1 MLQIVESWKTINLNM
16 NENISARKHRP
27 WLSVFQI
34 SFPAIRCQL
43 VLSILSRTCL
53 PAHTYFT
60 TNAHYFNMYWFRLS
74 AIAFHASLAL
84 ASVGDRLPEFQ
95 KCLLHCDELYSCSN
109 PRLDHPLPQ
118 LVLDSVP
125 PSSYQLEEFEKFS
138 VNPVC
143 RIVFLWDCL
152 LDCNYKCQ
160 RLVTI
165 SRENNGHEIVQFYG
179 KWPFVRILGIQ
190 EFASVVFSIG
200 NMMASYR
207 NWPKLQKQ
215 FKKHGSNSDVAT
227 MYWQYM
233 VLVVVS
239 VVGWT
244 FSTLF
249 HTRDNN
255 ITETLDYFGAA
266 GIILANF
273 NAIMVRYFDLF
284 RSKNHQRRF
293 VFQCGLITVF
303 VLHCCKL
310 LRRWDY
316 LYNMAFGLFFGL
328 SSLALWILH
337 SLAVSRIVAKNP
349 HFFNN
354 SIQLL
359 PFETKILSKLEHVGF
374 AESKYIPTLPVFLNI
389 WMVLGMAFELME
401 FDPVWGI
408 FDAHSMWH
416 FFTIFPSL
424 IWYDWNIWD
433 IELDMVQ
440 RKR

>member
-1 MLQIVESWKTINLNM
+1 
-16 NENISARKHRP
+16 
-27 WLSVFQI
+27 
-34 SFPAIRCQL
+34 
-43 VLSILSRTCL
+43 
-53 PAHTYFT
+53 
-60 TNAHYFNMYWFRLS
+60 MYWLGLS
-74 AIAFHASLAL
+74 AIAFHASLVL

-95 KCLLHCDELYSCSN
+95 KCLSHCDELYSCSN
-109 PRLDHPLPQ
+109 PNADHTLLQ
-118 LVLDSVP
+118 SVLDSVS
-125 PSSYQLEEFEKFS
+125 PSSYQLEQFEKLG
-138 VNPVC
+138 VNPLC
-143 RIVFLWDCL
+143 RALFSWDCSS
-152 LDCNYKCQ
+152 DCNYKCQ
-160 RLVTI
+160 RLVTN
-165 SRENNGHEIVQFYG
+165 SRKNDGHEIVQFYG
-179 KWPFVRILGIQ
+179 KWPFVRIWGIQ

-200 NMMASYR
+200 NLMASYR
-207 NWPKLQKQ
+207 NWPKLNKQ
-215 FKKHGSNSDVAT
+215 FKKHGPGTDAAT

-233 VLVVVS
+233 VLVAVS

-273 NAIMVRYFDLF
+273 NAIVVRYFGLF
-284 RSKNHQRRF
+284 RTRNGRKRL
-293 VFQCGLITVF
+293 VFQAGLVMVF
-303 VLHCCKL
+303 VLHCWKL
-310 LRRWDY
+310 YRRWDY
-316 LYNMAFGLFFGL
+316 QYNMAFGLFFGL

-337 SLAVSRIVAKNP
+337 ALAVSRVFAKNP

-374 AESKYIPTLPVFLNI
+374 AESKYIPTLPVYLNL

-401 FDPVWGI
+401 FSPIWGLI
-408 FDAHSMWH
+408 DAHSMWH

-433 IELDMVQ
+433 MELDVVQ